1 MQFCR
6 HIRLLFG
13 KRLGTILPRQR
24 IRKYPDLSVHV
35 IGFEISFFFPLWR
48 VDLKNTRIRVS
59 TEAVSAKKVG
69 LKNIRYMRTEAI
81 DKKIKLV
88 VFRM

>member
-6 HIRLLFG
+6 HIGLLFG

-24 IRKYPDLSVHV
+24 IRKYPDLPVHTLSDS
-35 IGFEISFFFPLWR
+35 FEISCFPLWR

-59 TEAVSAKKVG
+59 MEAVSAKKVG

-81 DKKIKLV
+81 DKKKLN
-88 VFRM
+88 